1 MSKNIAIIGSSGA
14 IGNAFVEHYL
24 KDNAVEKIF
33 SFSRSVNSHT
43 SKKIYSFDIDIE
55 SQESIE
61 KAASY
66 LEGCYLDRVIIA
78 SGVLHTESFQP
89 EKSIKD
95 LNYETL
101 SKVYSVNTIGPALV
115 GKYFLPLLNKENKSV
130 MAFLSARVGSISDN
144 KVGGWY
150 SYRSSKS
157 ALNQIV
163 KNFSIEMKRSNP
175 NAVIL
180 ALQPGTV
187 ESKFSEPFKKHI
199 SKDKLFSPDFSVDMM
214 SKVIESANSSSS
226 GNLIAWD
233 GEVISP

>member
-66 LEGCYLDRVIIA
+66 LEGCYLERVIIA

-187 ESKFSEPFKKHI
+187 ESKFSEPFKKNI

>member
-157 ALNQIV
+157 ALNQIA

-187 ESKFSEPFKKHI
+187 ESKFSEPFKKNI

>member
-78 SGVLHTESFQP
+78 SGVLHTESFGP

-115 GKYFLPLLNKENKSV
+115 GKYFLPLLNKET
-130 MAFLSARVGSISDN
+130 A
-144 KVGGWY
+144 
-150 SYRSSKS
+150 
-157 ALNQIV
+157 
-163 KNFSIEMKRSNP
+163 
-175 NAVIL
+175 IL
-180 ALQPGTV
+180 LY
-187 ESKFSEPFKKHI
+187 
-199 SKDKLFSPDFSVDMM
+199 
-214 SKVIESANSSSS
+214 
-226 GNLIAWD
+226 GNLSKNDEELFRALA
-233 GEVISP
+233 ISPLLFLELVSLMLPFALSLGLPFGFSLAE

>member
-33 SFSRSVNSHT
+33 SFSRSVDSHT

-115 GKYFLPLLNKENKSV
+115 GKYFLPLLNKKNKSV

-187 ESKFSEPFKKHI
+187 ESKFSEPFKKNI

>member
-14 IGNAFVEHYL
+14 IGNAFVEHYI
-24 KDNAVEKIF
+24 KDSSVENIF
-33 SFSRSVNSHT
+33 TFSRNATDHVSEKVS
-43 SKKIYSFDIDIE
+43 SFEIDVE
-55 SQESIE
+55 SQDSIQ

-78 SGVLHTESFQP
+78 SGVLHTESFGP

-175 NAVIL
+175 NAIIL

-187 ESKFSEPFKKHI
+187 ESKFSEPFKKNI

-214 SKVIESANSSSS
+214 SKVIESADTSSS
-226 GNLIAWD
+226 GNFIAWD

>member
-115 GKYFLPLLNKENKSV
+115 GKYFLPLLNKKNKSV

-187 ESKFSEPFKKHI
+187 ESKFSDPFKKNI

>member
-115 GKYFLPLLNKENKSV
+115 GKYFLPLLNKKNKSV

-187 ESKFSEPFKKHI
+187 ESKFSEPFKKNI

>member
-115 GKYFLPLLNKENKSV
+115 GKYFLPLLNKKNKSV
-130 MAFLSARVGSISDN
+130 MAFRSARVGSISDN

-187 ESKFSEPFKKHI
+187 ESKFSEPFKKNI

>member
-66 LEGCYLDRVIIA
+66 LEGCYLERVIIA

-115 GKYFLPLLNKENKSV
+115 GKYFLPLLNKKNKSV

-187 ESKFSEPFKKHI
+187 ESKFSEPFKKNI

>member
-115 GKYFLPLLNKENKSV
+115 GKYFLPLLNKKNKSV

>member
-115 GKYFLPLLNKENKSV
+115 GKYFLPLLNKKNKSV

-187 ESKFSEPFKKHI
+187 ESKFSEPFEKNI